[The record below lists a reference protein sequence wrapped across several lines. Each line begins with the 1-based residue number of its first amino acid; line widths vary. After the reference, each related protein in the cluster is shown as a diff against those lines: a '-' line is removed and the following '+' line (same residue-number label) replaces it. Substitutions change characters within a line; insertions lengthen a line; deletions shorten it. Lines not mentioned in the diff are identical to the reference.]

1 MSQQQERV
9 AAFVSG
15 VTDALV
21 RGWAAEAGVAVDLVD
36 LDDPAL
42 VRPSPE
48 AARRAEWLRPLVAR
62 AADELL
68 AGARDLLELARG
80 LAALAQAPSWTA
92 SGVARLSAVLVA
104 RPVTA
109 SGTWPAAHRG

>member
-1 MSQQQERV
+1 MTTQQEKV
-9 AAFVSG
+9 QAFVSG

-21 RGWAAEAGVAVDLVD
+21 RGWATEVGVAVDEVD

-68 AGARDLLELARG
+68 IGARDLLELARG
-80 LAALAQAPSWTA
+80 LAALAQAPSSTTGVLRLSTVLVTRPLTA
-92 SGVARLSAVLVA
+92 SGRWPGAR
-104 RPVTA
+104 
-109 SGTWPAAHRG
+109 RG